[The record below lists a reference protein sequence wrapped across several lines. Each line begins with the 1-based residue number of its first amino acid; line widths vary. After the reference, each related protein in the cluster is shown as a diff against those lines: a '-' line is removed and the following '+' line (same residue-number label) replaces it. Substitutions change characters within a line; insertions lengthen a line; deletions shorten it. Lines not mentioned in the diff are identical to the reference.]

1 MKKNITLV
9 PYKRVKLHV
18 TGFKRRILSLCGLS
32 VGIRQRSRNVI
43 FGGYFFINK
52 HIT

>member
-18 TGFKRRILSLCGLS
+18 TGFKRRNTWF
-32 VGIRQRSRNVI
+32 VW
-43 FGGYFFINK
+43 FICWYPPEVS
-52 HIT
+52 